1 MQQVGMHA
9 VTAPASDS
17 DGHSFAFKAESLSFE
32 SKVIE
37 SLNGGNLL
45 SLEGCSSATWEM
57 TP

>member
-1 MQQVGMHA
+1 MHA